1 MSSEYNLEFRKL
13 VGRLAQNLS
22 DKKDTRILA
31 YVYREAA
38 PGLPADGEAMDVL
51 ERMQQANC
59 FSYEHPE
66 KLGEIMKGVGRNDLG
81 SEVEKFIRKL
91 VRRRVTYGQVLFTTA
106 RVGLT

>member
-13 VGRLAQNLS
+13 VGRLAQDLS
-22 DKKDTRILA
+22 TEHTRTLA
-31 YVYREAA
+31 YVYGEAA
-38 PGLPADGEAMDVL
+38 PGLPADGKPLDVL
-51 ERMQQANC
+51 ERMQQAHC

-81 SEVEKFIRKL
+81 GEVEKFIRKL
-91 VRRRVTYGQVLFTTA
+91 VRRRVTCGQVLFTTA